1 MDINF
6 SSEEELYKRLLPA
19 LRTKK
24 TELNRHGYK
33 YINEKDIY
41 NYLKINKWT
50 KSTNLTLYDMVDGI
64 LNTDNLLIDA
74 YIKNEKLNHR
84 EEIHE

>member
-19 LRTKK
+19 LRTKQ
-24 TELNRHGYK
+24 TELKRTGYK
-33 YINEKDIY
+33 NINEKDIY
-41 NYLKINKWT
+41 DYLKINKWK
-50 KSTNLTLYDMVDGI
+50 KSRNLTLYEMVDQI
-64 LNTDNLLIDA
+64 LNTENLLIDA
-74 YIKNEKLNHR
+74 YIKHKKLYYR

>member
-6 SSEEELYKRLLPA
+6 SSENELYKRLLPA

-24 TELNRHGYK
+24 EELNRFGYK
-33 YINEKDIY
+33 YITEKDIY
-41 NYLKINKWT
+41 NYLKKNIWI

-74 YIKNEKLNHR
+74 YIKTNHR